1 LNRKLLCKYLI
12 NGRQWWAPEVNDPIT
27 KMTNGN
33 EAEVKLIKKNGKWGK
48 YGKTGLFGRK

>member
-33 EAEVKLIKKNGKWGK
+33 EAEVKLIKKWEMGKIWK
-48 YGKTGLFGRK
+48 NWVVREK